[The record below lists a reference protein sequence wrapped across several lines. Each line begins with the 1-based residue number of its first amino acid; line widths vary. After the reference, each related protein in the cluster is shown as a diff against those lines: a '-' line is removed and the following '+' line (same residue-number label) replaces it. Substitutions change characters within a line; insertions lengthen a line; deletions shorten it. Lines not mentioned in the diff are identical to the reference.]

1 MGWLEDVL
9 AQLQG
14 GAGPAAYGPAASP
27 FPDPVKPMT
36 AEEEAALAAGARE
49 AAGRRMIRANQRRM
63 DPFGVPDIGSAGI
76 QLALGDSPAG
86 TGVPG
91 PLGEPPITPAE
102 RAMMPSARGA
112 ILAGPP
118 DGSVF
123 GGVPDLGQ
131 FAPMSIG
138 LPPSVQAAKAMTAPP
153 PPPPGPTPVPAAA
166 GGVEAGGAAPL
177 AAAAPAAT
185 DVSAQRRAAPMGMA
199 PMMPAELPQRPFAE
213 RLAALGPGLVAMGAI
228 LSGEGSGASERMEAR
243 RQALEEQAQ
252 TRNITARALLARG
265 APAEEVAAAIRSPD
279 MLKALVGKYFET
291 KPAQNVNGRLVREM
305 PDGTVRTIADFSE
318 PKAPTQ
324 REVKLPDGS
333 VQQQEWDKAA
343 GTWRDVGKPAP
354 GERDRRMS
362 ITDVTKLSEEGA
374 KVDQIRRFN
383 TTFQPGYAGWKVN
396 AVGEL
401 ANTAG
406 RNLPEGVVGK
416 ERADAS
422 QWWQDYDSYKNQVRH
437 GLYGASLTKNEQ
449 GAFLRADI
457 HPGMDPVQIQRN
469 LARQQRLIENSIRR
483 KGNALI
489 GSTYDKGAVSKAFGV
504 DPNFFDQADE
514 PVDEPKARR
523 SGAVDVGGKKV
534 QWSLN

>member
-1 MGWLEDVL
+1 MSWLEDIL

-14 GAGPAAYGPAASP
+14 GAGPAAYRPAASP
-27 FPDPVKPMT
+27 FPDPIKPMT
-36 AEEEAALAAGARE
+36 AEEEAALAAEARE
-49 AAGRRMIRANQRRM
+49 AAGRRMIRANQRRT
-63 DPFGVPDIGSAGI
+63 DPFGVPDMGSAGI

-86 TGVPG
+86 TGVPV
-91 PLGEPPITPAE
+91 PA
-102 RAMMPSARGA
+102 APM
-112 ILAGPP
+112 IP
-118 DGSVF
+118 DGSPF
-123 GGVPDLGQ
+123 GAPGQQ

-138 LPPSVQAAKAMTAPP
+138 IPPSMQAAKAMTAPP

-166 GGVEAGGAAPL
+166 GGVAAGGAAPL
-177 AAAAPAAT
+177 AAAAPAVATT
-185 DVSAQRRAAPMGMA
+185 DVSAQRRGAPMGMA
-199 PMMPAELPQRPFAE
+199 PMMPAELPQKPFAE

-243 RQALEEQAQ
+243 RQELEGQAQ

-265 APAEEVAAAIRSPD
+265 APPEEVEAAIRSPD
-279 MLKALVGKYFET
+279 MLKAMVGKYFET

-406 RNLPEGVVGK
+406 RNLPEGMVGK

-422 QWWQDYDSYKNQVRH
+422 QWWQDYDFYKNQVRH
-437 GLYGASLTKNEQ
+437 GIYGASLTKNEQ

-489 GSTYDKGAVSKAFGV
+489 GSTYDNGAVSKAFGV
-504 DPNFFDQADE
+504 DPSFFDQADE

-523 SGAVDVGGKKV
+523 SGAVDIGGKKV